1 MTVDGTRSS
10 PLRIRSLREPL
21 VPLHMNSLNVIAPRE
36 AGKMRTFARRSISSG
51 LTLALCLGLT
61 GCSALKP
68 VEVEERHFVLS
79 PLPGEAPAAAGSVSA
94 RGRAVGVRPLRVA
107 AYLLRDAFVVR
118 RGRHEIQYL
127 ESMRWAERVDR
138 GVQRV
143 FEADL
148 GMLLPDAVIRSTSW
162 RPGDVAVEADIQLEQ
177 FDVDS
182 AGNGVLE
189 AAWRIVAH
197 DREGA
202 VRCGRSR
209 HTASGPQPSADPDG
223 AVGTLSLLIGAL
235 SRDVAGAVL
244 GQTRI
249 EPEGAGRPGRADHP

>member
-1 MTVDGTRSS
+1 
-10 PLRIRSLREPL
+10 
-21 VPLHMNSLNVIAPRE
+21 
-36 AGKMRTFARRSISSG
+36 
-51 LTLALCLGLT
+51 
-61 GCSALKP
+61 
-68 VEVEERHFVLS
+68 
-79 PLPGEAPAAAGSVSA
+79 
-94 RGRAVGVRPLRVA
+94 
-107 AYLLRDAFVVR
+107 
-118 RGRHEIQYL
+118 
-127 ESMRWAERVDR
+127 
-138 GVQRV
+138 
-143 FEADL
+143 
-148 GMLLPDAVIRSTSW
+148 
-162 RPGDVAVEADIQLEQ
+162 
-177 FDVDS
+177 
-182 AGNGVLE
+182 VLE

>member
-1 MTVDGTRSS
+1 MV
-10 PLRIRSLREPL
+10 PLR
-21 VPLHMNSLNVIAPRE
+21 MKSLNVNAPHE
-36 AGKMRTFARRSISSG
+36 AWRMPMFARRCISAG

-68 VEVEERHFVLS
+68 VEVVERHFVLS
-79 PLPGEAPAAAGSVSA
+79 PLPDEAPAPAASVSA
-94 RGRAVGVRPLRVA
+94 RGPTVGVGPLRVA

-118 RGRHEIQYL
+118 RGRHEIQYI

-143 FEADL
+143 FEANL

-162 RPGDVAVEADIQLEQ
+162 GPGDVAAEVRIQLEQ

-202 VRCGRSR
+202 VRRGRSR
-209 HTASGPQPSADPDG
+209 HAVSGPRPSADPDG
-223 AVGTLSLLIGAL
+223 AVATLSLLVGSL

-244 GQTRI
+244 GQGRF
-249 EPEGAGRPGRADHP
+249 EPGGSGRAGRVDLP